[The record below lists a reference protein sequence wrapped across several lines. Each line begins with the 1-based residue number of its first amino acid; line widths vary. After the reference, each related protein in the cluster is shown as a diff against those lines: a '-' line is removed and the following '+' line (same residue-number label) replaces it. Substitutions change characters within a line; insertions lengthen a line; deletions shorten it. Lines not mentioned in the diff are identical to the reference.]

1 MLRYLAMGYAAST
14 SRIARDGMIDL
25 RSDTVTQP
33 SPAMR
38 RAMAE
43 AEVGDDVFGED
54 PTVRAL
60 EERSAELLGSEAGL
74 LVSSGT
80 MGNLVGLMA
89 HVPRGGEIIG
99 PAEIHTFSS
108 EGAGHAVI
116 AGASVRQIPWA
127 DDGTMDLAEVRAAV
141 RDPNDVH
148 EPITAMLTI
157 ENSHA
162 LSMGQPLPPDY
173 VASVAD
179 VAREI
184 GVPLFI
190 DGARLFNASVAL
202 GVPARDL
209 VPPGASATFCLSKS
223 LGCPV
228 GSVVVGDAAFIER
241 ARRARKMVGGGMRQ
255 AGVIAAAGVVALQDG
270 PDGMIERLAD
280 DHANARYLADALV
293 SMPGVRRLD
302 PARVRTNFVL
312 FGVGDDDRWP
322 DDVAG
327 RDRVLRT
334 RAAFL
339 TELHDRGIRMIE
351 YPKGLIRAIPHYGIE
366 RSDIDAAIDASRAAL
381 AAIGLAPAV
390 PA

>member
-1 MLRYLAMGYAAST
+1 MGYAAST
-14 SRIARDGMIDL
+14 SRTGQDGMIDL
-25 RSDTVTQP
+25 RSDTVTLP
-33 SPAMR
+33 APAMR
-38 RAMAE
+38 RAMAD

-54 PTVRAL
+54 PTVRKL
-60 EERSAELLGSEAGL
+60 EERSAELLGTEAAL
-74 LVSSGT
+74 LVASGT

-116 AGASVRQIPWA
+116 AGASVRTIPWA
-127 DDGTMDLAEVRAAV
+127 DDGTMDLAAIRDAV
-141 RDPNDVH
+141 RDPEDVH
-148 EPITAMLTI
+148 EPITSMIAM
-157 ENSHA
+157 ENTHA
-162 LSMGQPLPPDY
+162 LSMGQPLAPTY
-173 VASVAD
+173 VSAVAD
-179 VAREI
+179 LAREI

-190 DGARLFNASVAL
+190 DGARLFNAAVAL

-209 VPPGASATFCLSKS
+209 VPRGASATFCLSKS

-255 AGVIAAAGVVALQDG
+255 AGVLAAAGWVALQDG
-270 PDGMIERLAD
+270 PAGMIERLAD
-280 DHANARYLADALV
+280 DHDNARYLADALA
-293 SMPGVRRLD
+293 SMTGVRRLE

-312 FGVGDDDRWP
+312 FGVGDDADWP

-327 RDRVLRT
+327 RERVVRT

-339 TELHDRGIRMIE
+339 GELHDRGVRMIE
-351 YPKGLIRAIPHYGIE
+351 YPRGLIRAIPHYGVD
-366 RSDIDAAIDASRAAL
+366 RADIDVAIAASRAAL
-381 AAIGLAPAV
+381 AAIGIAPAV
-390 PA
+390 AV

>member
-1 MLRYLAMGYAAST
+1 
-14 SRIARDGMIDL
+14 MIDL
-25 RSDTVTQP
+25 RSDTVTLP
-33 SPAMR
+33 SPDMR

-43 AEVGDDVFGED
+43 AELGDDVFGED
-54 PTVRAL
+54 PTVQAL
-60 EERSAELLGSEAGL
+60 EERSAELLGAEAGL
-74 LVSSGT
+74 LVASGT

-99 PAEIHTFSS
+99 PADIHTFSS

-127 DDGTMDLAEVRAAV
+127 DDGTMDLADVRAAV
-141 RDPNDVH
+141 RDPDDVH
-148 EPITAMLTI
+148 EPITSMLTI

-162 LSMGQPLPPDY
+162 LSMGQPLPPAY
-173 VASVAD
+173 VAAVAD

-190 DGARLFNASVAL
+190 DGARLFNAAVAL

-209 VPPGASATFCLSKS
+209 VPAGASATFCLSKS

-228 GSVVVGDAAFIER
+228 GSVVVGDAAFIAR
-241 ARRARKMVGGGMRQ
+241 GRRARKMVGGGMRQ
-255 AGVIAAAGVVALQDG
+255 AGVFAAAGVVALQDG

-280 DHANARYLADALV
+280 DHSNARYLADALA
-293 SMPGVRRLD
+293 SMTGVRRLD

-327 RDRVLRT
+327 RERVLQT

-339 TELHDRGIRMIE
+339 AELHDRGVRMIE
-351 YPKGLIRAIPHYGIE
+351 YPKGLIRAIPHYGID
-366 RSDIDAAIDASRAAL
+366 RADIDTAIAASRAAL

-390 PA
+390 AV

>member
-1 MLRYLAMGYAAST
+1 MGYAVST
-14 SRIARDGMIDL
+14 TRAGRAGMIDL
-25 RSDTVTQP
+25 RSDTVTLP

-43 AEVGDDVFGED
+43 AELGDDVFGDD
-54 PTVRAL
+54 PTVIAL
-60 EERSAELLGSEAGL
+60 EERSAELLGADAGL
-74 LVSSGT
+74 LVASGT

-99 PAEIHTFSS
+99 PADIHTFSS

-127 DDGTMDLAEVRAAV
+127 DDGTMDLADVRAAV
-141 RDPNDVH
+141 RDPDDVH
-148 EPITAMLTI
+148 EPITSMLTI
-157 ENSHA
+157 ENTHA
-162 LSMGQPLPPDY
+162 LSMGQPLPPEY
-173 VASVAD
+173 VASVAE

-190 DGARLFNASVAL
+190 DGARLFNAAVAL
-202 GVPARDL
+202 GVLARDL
-209 VPPGASATFCLSKS
+209 VPAGASATFCLSKS

-228 GSVVVGDAAFIER
+228 GSVVVGDAAFIAR

-255 AGVIAAAGVVALQDG
+255 AGVFAAAGVVALQDG

-280 DHANARYLADALV
+280 DHANARLLADALA
-293 SMPGVRRLD
+293 SMPGVRRID
-302 PARVRTNFVL
+302 PARVHTNFVL
-312 FGVGDDDRWP
+312 FGVGDDEQWP

-327 RDRVLRT
+327 RERVLQT

-339 TELHDRGIRMIE
+339 AELHDRGVRMIE

-366 RSDIDAAIDASRAAL
+366 RTDIDSAISASRAAL

-390 PA
+390 PV

>member
-1 MLRYLAMGYAAST
+1 MGYAAST
-14 SRIARDGMIDL
+14 TRTGRDGMIDL
-25 RSDTVTQP
+25 RSDTVTLP

-38 RAMAE
+38 RAMAD

-60 EERSAELLGSEAGL
+60 EERSAELLGAEAGL
-74 LVSSGT
+74 LVASGT

-99 PAEIHTFSS
+99 PADIHTFSS

-116 AGASVRQIPWA
+116 AGASVRMVPWA
-127 DDGTMDLAEVRAAV
+127 DDGTVDLADLRAAV

-148 EPITAMLTI
+148 EAITSLITI
-157 ENSHA
+157 ENTHA
-162 LSMGQPLPPDY
+162 LSMGQPLPPAY

-190 DGARLFNASVAL
+190 DGARLFNAAVAL

-209 VPPGASATFCLSKS
+209 LPAGASATFCLSKS
-223 LGCPV
+223 LACPV
-228 GSVVVGDAAFIER
+228 GSLVVGDAGFVDR

-255 AGVIAAAGVVALQDG
+255 AGVFAAAGLVALQDG
-270 PDGMIERLAD
+270 PDGSIDRLAD
-280 DHANARYLADALV
+280 DHANARYLADALA
-293 SMPGVRRLD
+293 SMTGVRRID
-302 PARVRTNFVL
+302 PSRVRTNFVL
-312 FGVGDDDRWP
+312 FGVGDDDRSP

-327 RDRVLRT
+327 RERVLRT
-334 RAAFL
+334 RATFL
-339 TELHDRGIRMIE
+339 SELHDRGVRMIE

-366 RSDIDAAIDASRAAL
+366 RADIETAIAASTSAL

>member
-1 MLRYLAMGYAAST
+1 VLRYAVMGYAAST
-14 SRIARDGMIDL
+14 SRTGRDGMLDL
-25 RSDTVTQP
+25 RSDTVTLP

-60 EERSAELLGSEAGL
+60 EERSAELLGCEAGL

-89 HVPRGGEIIG
+89 HVPRGGEIVG
-99 PAEIHTFSS
+99 PADIHTFSS

-127 DDGTMDLAEVRAAV
+127 DDGTMDLAAIRDAV
-141 RDPNDVH
+141 RDPDDVH
-148 EPITAMLTI
+148 EAITSMLTL
-157 ENSHA
+157 ENTHA
-162 LSMGQPLPPDY
+162 LSMGQPLPPAY
-173 VASVAD
+173 LASVAE

-190 DGARLFNASVAL
+190 DGARLFNAAVAL

-209 VPPGASATFCLSKS
+209 VPSGASATFCLSKS

-228 GSVVVGDAAFIER
+228 GSVVIGDAAFIDR

-255 AGVIAAAGVVALQDG
+255 AGVFAAAGVVALQDG
-270 PDGMIERLAD
+270 PVGMIERLAE
-280 DHANARYLADALV
+280 DHANARYLADALA
-293 SMPGVRRLD
+293 SMDGVRRLD

-312 FGVGDDDRWP
+312 FGVGEDDDWP
-322 DDVAG
+322 SDVAG
-327 RDRVLRT
+327 RERVLRT

-339 TELHDRGIRMIE
+339 TELHDRGVRMIE
-351 YPKGLIRAIPHYGIE
+351 YPKGMIRAIPHYGVD
-366 RSDIDAAIDASRAAL
+366 RADIDTAIGASRAAL

>member
-1 MLRYLAMGYAAST
+1 MGYAAST
-14 SRIARDGMIDL
+14 SRTGRDGMIDL
-25 RSDTVTQP
+25 RSDTVTTP

-60 EERSAELLGSEAGL
+60 EERSAELLGAEAGL

-80 MGNLVGLMA
+80 MGNIVGLMA

-99 PAEIHTFSS
+99 PADIHTFSS

-116 AGASVRQIPWA
+116 AGASVRTIPWA
-127 DDGTMDLAEVRAAV
+127 DDGTMDLADIRAAV
-141 RDPNDVH
+141 RDPQDVH
-148 EPITAMLTI
+148 EPITAMLAI

-162 LSMGQPLPPDY
+162 LSMGQPLSPEY
-173 VASVAD
+173 VAAVAD

-184 GVPLFI
+184 GIPLFI

-255 AGVIAAAGVVALQDG
+255 AGVFAAAGVVALQDG

-280 DHANARYLADALV
+280 DHANARYLADALA
-293 SMPGVRRLD
+293 SMSGVRRLD

-312 FGVGDDDRWP
+312 FGVGDDEDWP
-322 DDVAG
+322 ADVAA
-327 RDRVLRT
+327 RERVLRT

-339 TELHDRGIRMIE
+339 GELHDRGVRMIE
-351 YPKGLIRAIPHYGIE
+351 YPKGLIRAIPHYGID

-381 AAIGLAPAV
+381 AAIGLAPAARAI

>member
-1 MLRYLAMGYAAST
+1 
-14 SRIARDGMIDL
+14 
-25 RSDTVTQP
+25 
-33 SPAMR
+33 
-38 RAMAE
+38 MAE

-60 EERSAELLGSEAGL
+60 EERSAELLGAEAGL

-99 PAEIHTFSS
+99 PADIHTFSS
-108 EGAGHAVI
+108 EAAGHAVI
-116 AGASVRQIPWA
+116 AGASVRMIPWA
-127 DDGTMDLAEVRAAV
+127 DDGTMDLADVRAAV

-148 EPITAMLTI
+148 EPITSMLTI

-162 LSMGQPLPPDY
+162 LSMGQPLPPAY

-223 LGCPV
+223 LACPV
-228 GSVVVGDAAFIER
+228 GSLVVGDASFIER
-241 ARRARKMVGGGMRQ
+241 ARRARKLVGGGMRQ
-255 AGVIAAAGVVALQDG
+255 AGSSRRPGSSPCAMARTA
-270 PDGMIERLAD
+270 PS
-280 DHANARYLADALV
+280 NA
-293 SMPGVRRLD
+293 SPTTTTTPGVSPMPSPRCRASVARPVPGADQLRAVRR
-302 PARVRTNFVL
+302 RRR
-312 FGVGDDDRWP
+312 DRWP
-322 DDVAG
+322 DDTRGA
-327 RDRVLRT
+327 T
-334 RAAFL
+334 RAPDPGGVP
-339 TELHDRGIRMIE
+339 DRAPRPRRRMIE

-366 RSDIDAAIDASRAAL
+366 RADIDAAIVASRAAL
-381 AAIGLAPAV
+381 AAIGSAPAV